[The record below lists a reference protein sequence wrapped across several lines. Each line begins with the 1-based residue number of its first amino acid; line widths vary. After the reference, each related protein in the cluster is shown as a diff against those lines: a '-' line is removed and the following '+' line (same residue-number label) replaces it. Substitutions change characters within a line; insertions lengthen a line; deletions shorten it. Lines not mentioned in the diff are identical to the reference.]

1 MSIMDGSVPP
11 PLEFVTLAQVKAR
24 APELSEDEAVLL
36 HGELNAAIRSRVP
49 CLVAAAIN
57 PDVLIQAQ
65 GIALRSL
72 ERHGAVRSWVARETI
87 GPYSADYR
95 DNTATSSIL
104 SGDDLAALRSLCGGA
119 PVGGMPVG
127 SFPQPD
133 RYGHLFATP
142 PRWRQA

>member
-11 PLEFVTLAQVKAR
+11 PLGFVTLAQVKAR

-104 SGDDLAALRSLCGGA
+104 SGDDLTALRSLCGRA

-127 SFPQPD
+127 SFPPPD

-142 PRWRQA
+142 PRWRRR